1 MNETIVNVANLNVHF
16 GSAHVLRD
24 VSFALATGTTIG
36 VVGESGS
43 GKSTLAKTLV
53 GTVPASDGEV
63 WVDGLDVRHATRRQ
77 LADYRRRTQMIP
89 QDPFSSLSPR
99 RTIGQTLAE
108 AIEPGR
114 GRVRPHRER
123 IVDWLERVGLAGSMM
138 DRYPHEFSGGQR
150 QRIAIARGLIVDPTL
165 VIADEI
171 TSALDVSV
179 QSQILE
185 LLAEIRDTLG
195 LTMMFISHNLAVVQR
210 VSDEVLVLYRGVVV
224 ERGPVAQI
232 FNDPKHW
239 YTRSLLEA
247 DPGSPGFTLD
257 ATALDAERSM
267 ASTPRGK
274 ASHQ

>member
-1 MNETIVNVANLNVHF
+1 MSKTVVNVANLDVRF
-16 GSAHVLRD
+16 GAAHVLQD
-24 VSFALATGTTIG
+24 VSFSLSAGTTVG

-43 GKSTLAKTLV
+43 GKSTLAKALV
-53 GTVPASDGEV
+53 GTVPAAAGEI
-63 WVDGLDVRHATRRQ
+63 WVDGLDVRHATRSE
-77 LADYRRRTQMIP
+77 LARYRRRTQMIP

-114 GRVRPHRER
+114 GRVRPHQDR
-123 IVDWLERVGLAGSMM
+123 IVDWLERVGLEGAMM
-138 DRYPHEFSGGQR
+138 DRFPHEFSGGQR
-150 QRIAIARGLIVDPTL
+150 QRVAIARGLILNPTM

-179 QSQILE
+179 QAQILE
-185 LLAEIRDTLG
+185 LLAEIQDSLD

-224 ERGPVAQI
+224 ERGPVEQI
-232 FNDPKHW
+232 FTDPQHW

-247 DPGSPGFTLD
+247 DPGSPGFSLD
-257 ATALDAERSM
+257 ALPM
-267 ASTPRGK
+267 ASVTTPT
-274 ASHQ
+274 Q